1 MNPANKGETFLM
13 TLDKLPIGKTAVI
26 ISVGGEGNLRCH
38 LLDMGL
44 IPHTE
49 VSVRKAAPLGD
60 PIEIYLRG
68 YTMTI
73 RKDDAAK
80 IEIRLKEEV

>member
-1 MNPANKGETFLM
+1 
-13 TLDKLPIGKTAVI
+13 
-26 ISVGGEGNLRCH
+26 
-38 LLDMGL
+38 MGL

-49 VSVRKAAPLGD
+49 VSVRKTAPLGD
-60 PIEIYLRG
+60 PIEISLRG

-80 IEIRLKEEV
+80 IEVRPNKEV

>member
-1 MNPANKGETFLM
+1 M
-13 TLDKLPIGKTAVI
+13 TLDKLPIGEKAVI
-26 ISVGGEGNLRCH
+26 ISVGGENKLRCH

-49 VSVRKAAPLGD
+49 IMIRKTAPLGD
-60 PIEIYLRG
+60 PMEIALRG

-73 RKDDAAK
+73 RKDDASM
-80 IEIRLKEEV
+80 IEVRSSREV

>member
-1 MNPANKGETFLM
+1 M
-13 TLDKLPIGKTAVI
+13 TLDKLPIGKSAVI
-26 ISVGGEGNLRCH
+26 VSVAGEERLRNH

-49 VSVRKAAPLGD
+49 VTVRKTAPLGD
-60 PIEIYLRG
+60 PIELSLRG

-73 RKDDAAK
+73 RKDDAT
-80 IEIRLKEEV
+80 IIDVSPVEEVQKW

>member
-1 MNPANKGETFLM
+1 M
-13 TLDKLPIGKTAVI
+13 TLDKLQIGKTATI
-26 ISVGGEGNLRCH
+26 ISVGGEEKLRCH

-49 VSVRKAAPLGD
+49 VFMRKTAPLGD
-60 PIEIYLRG
+60 PMEISLRG

-80 IEIRLKEEV
+80 IEVRPAEEV

>member
-1 MNPANKGETFLM
+1 M
-13 TLDKLPIGKTAVI
+13 TLDKLPIGKSAVI
-26 ISVGGEGNLRCH
+26 ISVEGEGALRCH

-49 VSVRKAAPLGD
+49 IEVRKTAPLGD
-60 PIEIYLRG
+60 PIEISLRG

-73 RKDDAAK
+73 RKDDAAM
-80 IEIRLKEEV
+80 IEVRLIDEV

>member
-1 MNPANKGETFLM
+1 
-13 TLDKLPIGKTAVI
+13 
-26 ISVGGEGNLRCH
+26 
-38 LLDMGL
+38 MGL

-60 PIEIYLRG
+60 PIEISLRG

-80 IEIRLKEEV
+80 IEVRPNKEV

>member
-1 MNPANKGETFLM
+1 MNPANKGETILM

>member
-1 MNPANKGETFLM
+1 M
-13 TLDKLPIGKTAVI
+13 TLDKLPIGDSAVI

-60 PIEIYLRG
+60 PIEISLRG

-80 IEIRLKEEV
+80 IEVRPNKKV